1 MFHDVPL
8 KSTKMALGHSGCMWL
23 PPPTF
28 WALTL
33 MAQQWLPWRTWLDSR
48 RMRRMGAMENGHGL
62 GKWTAGVFVLVWLAT
77 QTWVLEN
84 VPSVF
89 FVGIVWNSDDQ
100 QENFWMF
107 PSKQRQRLLA
117 FRISHVSPEQRKCR
131 SWCDEM
137 QRDATRFRAL
147 LKKCV
152 SDRAGPGDEGYGYRY
167 KWAVFKTSLDWW
179 L

>member
-1 MFHDVPL
+1 MVFPNGFLQMFHDVPL

-89 FVGIVWNSDDQ
+89 FVGIVMINERIFGCFRRSNAKD
-100 QENFWMF
+100 
-107 PSKQRQRLLA
+107 SLRLGSLT
-117 FRISHVSPEQRKCR
+117 SHLNNGNAAV
-131 SWCDEM
+131 
-137 QRDATRFRAL
+137 DATRCDEIPRFV
-147 LKKCV
+147 KKMC
-152 SDRAGPGDEGYGYRY
+152 
-167 KWAVFKTSLDWW
+167 KW
-179 L
+179 